1 MTQTLDTVDDGNL
14 HAYVDGLL
22 DEKRRAEV
30 EAWLADHPDEAAKVA
45 DWQRQN
51 ADIRELF
58 RDYER
63 HEETDRSM
71 LARHRSAAG
80 RKVSIRAIAMRVAA
94 AVALFTTGIAVGRFI
109 PPTAE
114 TGPVQVA
121 INTASLQDQARSAF
135 LIYANDVRH
144 PVEVGADQQE
154 HLATWLGKRLDYPM
168 RIPDLSAVG
177 MKLVGGRLVPVSGK
191 AGALLMYED
200 TSGERITVLVGRNED
215 NRETSFRYA
224 SDEGLETFYWI
235 DGPVGYAVTGEISRE
250 RMQQIADECYR
261 QFDS

>member
-1 MTQTLDTVDDGNL
+1 MTQTLDPVDDSDL

-30 EAWLADHPDEAAKVA
+30 ERWLAAHPEEAARVA
-45 DWQRQN
+45 DWQKQN
-51 ADIRELF
+51 ADIRDLF
-58 RDYER
+58 RNYER
-63 HEETDRSM
+63 HYETDRAM
-71 LARHRSAAG
+71 LARHRSHAS
-80 RKVSIRAIAMRVAA
+80 RKISIRTIAMRTAA
-94 AVALFTTGIAVGRFI
+94 AIMLFTAGIAFGRLV
-109 PPTAE
+109 PPTTE
-114 TGPVQVA
+114 NEPVEVA

-177 MKLVGGRLVPVSGK
+177 LKLVGGRLVPVSGR

-261 QFDS
+261 QFDT

>member
-1 MTQTLDTVDDGNL
+1 MTQTLETVDDGDL
-14 HAYVDGLL
+14 HAYVDDLL

-30 EAWLADHPDEAAKVA
+30 EAWLADHPDEAARVA

-51 ADIRELF
+51 AGIRDLF

-63 HEETDRSM
+63 HDETDRSM
-71 LARHRSAAG
+71 LARHRSATA
-80 RKVSIRAIAMRVAA
+80 RKVSIRAIAMPAAA
-94 AVALFTTGIAVGRFI
+94 AVVLFTAGIAVGRFI
-109 PPTAE
+109 PPT
-114 TGPVQVA
+114 TDDMSVRVA
-121 INTASLQDQARSAF
+121 INADSLQDQARSAF

-200 TSGERITVLVGRNED
+200 ASGERITVLVGRNED

-224 SDEGLETFYWI
+224 SDSGLETFYWI

-261 QFDS
+261 QFDT

>member
-80 RKVSIRAIAMRVAA
+80 RNVSIRAIAMRVAA
-94 AVALFTTGIAVGRFI
+94 AVALFTAGIAVGRFT
-109 PPTAE
+109 PPAAE
-114 TGPVQVA
+114 NVPVQVA
-121 INTASLQDQARSAF
+121 VNTASLQDQARSAF

>member
-1 MTQTLDTVDDGNL
+1 MTQTLDPMDDSEL

-22 DEKRRAEV
+22 NDKRRAEV
-30 EAWLADHPDEAAKVA
+30 ELWLAAHPDEAAKVA

-51 ADIRELF
+51 ADIRDLF

-63 HEETDRSM
+63 HEETDRSI
-71 LARHRSAAG
+71 LALDQSTAG
-80 RKVSIRAIAMRVAA
+80 RKISIRAITMRVAA
-94 AVALFTTGIAVGRFI
+94 AVALFTAGIAVGHFI
-109 PPTAE
+109 PLTAE
-114 TGPVQVA
+114 NEPVQVA
-121 INTASLQDQARSAF
+121 INTVSLQDQARSAF
-135 LIYANDVRH
+135 LVYANDVRH

-200 TSGERITVLVGRNED
+200 TSGERITVLVGRNGD

-224 SDEGLETFYWI
+224 SDDGLETFYWI

-261 QFDS
+261 QFDT